1 MEFQLFELAKVI
13 IMGIVQGL
21 SEFLPI
27 SSSAHLVFT
36 SNLMQIIAH
45 KPIEDP
51 TSYDIVLSMML
62 HIGTL
67 IAVFV
72 FFKNEI
78 INITRKT
85 LIAIKTRNYSD
96 YESKLGFYIVFGTFI
111 TVFVAL
117 FLSDT
122 AERLMFSPAIVGV
135 LLIVTAFILYFSE
148 KYSDSVENK
157 STEVNIKTAVIM
169 SIAQGLAALPGFSR
183 SGLTIAAG
191 LFSKTDRV
199 CCAKFSFLL
208 SIPIILGASIVYPL
222 KEIAFSELASYN
234 WFNIIIGTIV
244 SAIVG
249 YLCIKYFLEFLGKYS
264 LRAFAYYCMVVG
276 FLASVIF
283 TFI

>member
-1 MEFQLFELAKVI
+1 MHIFAILKVI

-36 SNLMQIIAH
+36 SNLLQIIAH

-67 IAVFV
+67 IAVLV
-72 FFKNEI
+72 FFKDEV
-78 INITRKT
+78 INITKKT
-85 LIAIKTRNYSD
+85 INAVQTRDYSD
-96 YESKLGFYIVFGTFI
+96 YEAKLGLYIILGTFI
-111 TVFVAL
+111 TVVVAL
-117 FLSDT
+117 FVSDT
-122 AERLMFSPAIVGV
+122 AERLMTSPAIVGV
-135 LLIVTAFILYFSE
+135 LLIITGGILFFSE
-148 KYSDSVENK
+148 KYSDTVENK
-157 STEVNIKTAVIM
+157 EQQVTLKTSVIM
-169 SIAQGLAALPGFSR
+169 SIAQGLAALPGLSR
-183 SGLTIAAG
+183 SGLTIASG
-191 LFSKTDRV
+191 LFSKADRV
-199 CCAKFSFLL
+199 ACARYSFLL
-208 SIPIILGASIVYPL
+208 SIPIILGASIIYPL

-234 WFNIIIGTIV
+234 WFNIAIGTVV

-264 LRAFAYYCMVVG
+264 LRVFAYYCLVVG
-276 FLASVIF
+276 FTTAILF

>member
-85 LIAIKTRNYSD
+85 LIAIKTRNYSAIR
-96 YESKLGFYIVFGTFI
+96 SK
-111 TVFVAL
+111 
-117 FLSDT
+117 
-122 AERLMFSPAIVGV
+122 
-135 LLIVTAFILYFSE
+135 
-148 KYSDSVENK
+148 
-157 STEVNIKTAVIM
+157 
-169 SIAQGLAALPGFSR
+169 
-183 SGLTIAAG
+183 
-191 LFSKTDRV
+191 
-199 CCAKFSFLL
+199 C
-208 SIPIILGASIVYPL
+208 
-222 KEIAFSELASYN
+222 
-234 WFNIIIGTIV
+234 
-244 SAIVG
+244 
-249 YLCIKYFLEFLGKYS
+249 
-264 LRAFAYYCMVVG
+264 
-276 FLASVIF
+276 
-283 TFI
+283 